1 MRFLIGSTTIYGNKI
16 LGANIM
22 AKDLKTL
29 LEKAV
34 LSEETK
40 EAISTA
46 WTAKV
51 EQVREETATE
61 LRQEFSS
68 RFEHDKNSIVEAMD
82 QFLTDH
88 LGKEIKSLVESQKKV
103 AQERVALTKKGE
115 TINEKFE
122 KFMLTALSKE
132 LSEFSANRKAFVE
145 SINKAEKFIVSHLA
159 EEIKEYEDCKNK
171 LIEERVSVQAEKT
184 KEINEAKK
192 RFIEQASL
200 VAEQVISESIKAEFT
215 ELREN
220 LAEARKQ
227 TFGRKI
233 FESFAAEFGSNF
245 FSESSEIKK
254 IASKV
259 KALETQLS
267 EAKNQVSAKASELT
281 ESQNQVKVAQELL
294 ERNTVMSDLLTSLSK
309 DKRAVMRKMLESVD
323 TRKLRENYKKFLP
336 AVLNTFEGNRED
348 LSTKTELVENNT
360 ATVAKRVV
368 DGNRKVIVEKEEIAE
383 IQDLLRL
390 SGRV

>member
-1 MRFLIGSTTIYGNKI
+1 
-16 LGANIM
+16 M